1 MGMHIWPTYVC
12 VLGAWRPEGDLL
24 KLQTWVLGRDPVLCE
39 PLPASYCLSLRQAL
53 MVPLDLEPAV
63 ELRLASRS
71 TFLSLVSPAGKP
83 LSLCHCGLSGDDSV
97 SQSPTFGDSAVL
109 GLGSSPAPTP
119 SFLCNSELSNVIS
132 RIFFRSV
139 SRGETSFPRH
149 RQEIIV

>member
-1 MGMHIWPTYVC
+1 MRIWSAYVC
-12 VLGAWRPEGDLL
+12 VLGAWRPERDLL
-24 KLQTWVLGRDPVLCE
+24 KLQTWEGPGPLRVAARFLLSVTRDR
-39 PLPASYCLSLRQAL
+39 LSWC
-53 MVPLDLEPAV
+53 PGCLEPAV

-83 LSLCHCGLSGDDSV
+83 SLCVTMV
-97 SQSPTFGDSAVL
+97 SQEVTASPTFRDSAVP
-109 GLGSSPAPTP
+109 GLGFSPAPP
-119 SFLCNSELSNVIS
+119 PCFLCNSELSNVIL

>member
-1 MGMHIWPTYVC
+1 MGMHIWPTCVC

-39 PLPASYCLSLRQAL
+39 PLPASYCLSRRQAL
-53 MVPLDLEPAV
+53 MVPQASSLLWSSGWPRAPHSCLWCHLLEN
-63 ELRLASRS
+63 L
-71 TFLSLVSPAGKP
+71 FLCVTV
-83 LSLCHCGLSGDDSV
+83 V
-97 SQSPTFGDSAVL
+97 SQEVTASPTFGDSAVP

-119 SFLCNSELSNVIS
+119 RFLCNSELSNVIL